1 MASLLKASEK
11 IQADRA
17 IKGNKGKKRAAEDEA
32 GPSSSAVEKKRKD
45 KVLMLSSRGIT
56 GRMRHLMLD
65 LESLLPHVKKDS
77 KLDSKSSL
85 HLLNEL
91 ADLHSCSNA
100 LYFEARRHEDLYM
113 WASRTPNG
121 PSVKCHVQNIHTM
134 DELKMTGN
142 CLKGSR
148 GICVFDGEWEQNEEY
163 KLLKEMFSHIFS
175 VPRTSRRLKPFID
188 HILVFSILDGRIW
201 FRNYQI
207 IDKDPLQPQGAPQT
221 SLVEIGPRFVLTPI
235 RIFEGSFGGPTVF
248 ANQEFVTPA
257 ATRASVKREAGDK
270 YRQRKE
276 IEVEREERAKRM
288 REDVPED
295 ELARDKVFA

>member
-1 MASLLKASEK
+1 MASVFKATESLQK
-11 IQADRA
+11 
-17 IKGNKGKKRAAEDEA
+17 KSKGKKRAAADEKA
-32 GPSSSAVEKKRKD
+32 GVVEKKRKD
-45 KVLMLSSRGIT
+45 KVLLLSSRGVT
-56 GRMRHLMLD
+56 QRMRHLMAD
-65 LESLLPHVKKDS
+65 LEALLPHTKKDS

-148 GICVFDGEWEQNEEY
+148 GICVFDGEWDTKEEW
-163 KLLKEMFSHIFS
+163 KLMKELFSHIFS

-188 HILVFSILDGRIW
+188 HILVFSILDNRIW

-207 IDKDPLQPQGAPQT
+207 IEKDPLHPSGPPQT

-257 ATRASVKREAGDK
+257 ATRASIKREAGQK
-270 YRQRKE
+270 YRARKAVE
-276 IEVEREERAKRM
+276 DEREDRVKRIRA
-288 REDVPED
+288 DVGED
-295 ELARDKVFA
+295 ELAVDKVFA

>member
-1 MASLLKASEK
+1 MTPHLSSLLALLSG
-11 IQADRA
+11 RSP
-17 IKGNKGKKRAAEDEA
+17 
-32 GPSSSAVEKKRKD
+32 PSPFCPPWLFIVHVA
-45 KVLMLSSRGIT
+45 LNSRN
-56 GRMRHLMLD
+56 
-65 LESLLPHVKKDS
+65 LPIPTPTDS

-163 KLLKEMFSHIFS
+163 KLLKEMFSHVS
-175 VPRTSRRLKPFID
+175 CDGKEKP
-188 HILVFSILDGRIW
+188 W
-201 FRNYQI
+201 
-207 IDKDPLQPQGAPQT
+207 
-221 SLVEIGPRFVLTPI
+221 
-235 RIFEGSFGGPTVF
+235 GG
-248 ANQEFVTPA
+248 
-257 ATRASVKREAGDK
+257 VKWQACG
-270 YRQRKE
+270 
-276 IEVEREERAKRM
+276 EREEPGVGDM
-288 REDVPED
+288 SQLLWIVG
-295 ELARDKVFA
+295 FAAVATATAS